1 MSVRHFKNNYNNRK
15 DNGKEETYDAANVTS
30 ERGISNDPESILN
43 VFVDSSNNGWIL
55 NSTCN

>member
-15 DNGKEETYDAANVTS
+15 DNRKEETYDAANVTG

-43 VFVDSSNNGWIL
+43 VFVDSSNNG
-55 NSTCN
+55 

>member
-30 ERGISNDPESILN
+30 
-43 VFVDSSNNGWIL
+43 
-55 NSTCN
+55 